1 MNILGLTDIH
11 GHLKALQDMD
21 GMIQAADLILLVGDI
36 TNFGRQAE
44 IESILTALEPHG
56 KKILAVSGNCDYP
69 EVDVCLTDR
78 NINLHS
84 ASVIVDG
91 IGFLG
96 LGGSLITPFGTPNE
110 MSEDEIE
117 SCLDRAY
124 ARLESDMPFVLVSHQ
139 PPHDTRCDRLASG
152 MHVGSRSVRNF
163 IEKRRPLACF
173 TGHIHESVGTDWI
186 GATPII
192 NPGPLGRGFYA
203 FAEISRQSA
212 NLDIRPI

>member
-11 GHLKALQDMD
+11 GHVKALQDMND
-21 GMIQAADLILLVGDI
+21 MILAADLILLVGDI

-44 IESILTALEPHG
+44 IESILSALEPHG
-56 KKILAVSGNCDYP
+56 EKVLAVSGNCDYP

-78 NINLHS
+78 NLNLH
-84 ASVIVDG
+84 ATSVVVDG

-124 ARLESDMPFVLVSHQ
+124 ARIEPDTPFVLVSHQ
-139 PPHDTRCDRLASG
+139 PPHGTRCDRLASG

-212 NLDIRPI
+212 KLEIRPI

>member
-1 MNILGLTDIH
+1 MKILGLTDIH
-11 GHLKALQDMD
+11 GDVADVRKMAEL
-21 GMIQAADLILLVGDI
+21 IQEADVILLVGDI

-44 IESILTALEPHG
+44 IESILSALDTHG
-56 KKILAVSGNCDYP
+56 KKVLAVSGNCDYP
-69 EVDVCLTDR
+69 EVDACLTDR
-78 NINLHS
+78 NLNLH
-84 ASVIVDG
+84 ATRVVVDG

-124 ARLESDMPFVLVSHQ
+124 ARLEPDTPFVLVSHQ

-163 IEKRRPLACF
+163 IENRRPLACF
-173 TGHIHESVGTDWI
+173 TGHIHESVGTDRI
-186 GATPII
+186 DATPII

-203 FAEISRQSA
+203 FAEINRQSA